1 MDNVNNVTSYKFTD
15 MLSIQGMHYR
25 GGIKTVLKALRDIK
39 CNNMQKVPAIFILD
53 KNQSLKMHW
62 LYNNSFLSHGN
73 KEHQDHHH

>member
-1 MDNVNNVTSYKFTD
+1 

-25 GGIKTVLKALRDIK
+25 GIKTVLKALRDIK

-53 KNQSLKMHW
+53 KNQSLKMHC

-73 KEHQDHHH
+73 KAPTPPPPLKGT